1 MKKLL
6 WLPLL
11 FLIALL
17 MSSCGGGKCNSA
29 PADTFSVSIDSFAN
43 GATNISRTPSIQIK
57 FNQAVLNVNTTTVS
71 LYEEETSSKLKEI
84 GSPIPITDI
93 TAGSNNSYTFS
104 PLAPLASNTR
114 YVIALSNGITTLTGI
129 ALTPTILNFTT
140 GDSITPTVSMITPA
154 NNATNASLSQIIQLQ
169 FSESVTNVDTTS
181 ITLHESSTTGTD
193 VALGNITA
201 GANNSYSFSATSPLL
216 PSNTYYVVLS
226 NAITDVAGNPLTATS
241 FSFTT
246 NAGGGGSDTTAPTVV
261 MTTPTNN
268 ATNSS
273 LSQII
278 QLQFSES
285 VTNVDTTSITLHA
298 GSTTGAAVALG
309 NITAGSNN
317 SYSFSAT
324 SPLSSSTTYYVV
336 LSNAIS
342 DIAGNNQLSATSF
355 SFTTGDFIAPTVSMV
370 TPTNNAE
377 SVSITPSIT
386 LQFSESVINVDTTS
400 ITLHESSTTGIA
412 VALGNIT
419 AESNNS
425 YSFSATSPL
434 SPLTTY
440 YVVLSNAITDIAGNP
455 LSATSFSFTTNL
467 PAWGDVGTAG
477 FSAGAASYTSLAI
490 ASDGT
495 PYVAYADA
503 GNSNKATVM
512 KFDGNNWVTV
522 GSAGFSAGAESY
534 TSLAIAPNGTPY
546 VAYRDAGNSNKATVM
561 KFDGNNWVTV
571 GSAGFS
577 ASTANYTSLA
587 ITPNG
592 TPYVAYQDGSNGKAT
607 VMQFNGTSW
616 VNVGNAGFSEGFVF
630 SMSLAIAP
638 NGTPYVAYRDFA
650 KSNKATVMKFDGAS
664 WVTVG
669 IAGFSSIPVSPSLAI
684 APDGTPYVAC
694 QASGS
699 KVGVMMFNGTNWV
712 NVGSAGGV
720 SAGITSYASLAIAFD
735 GTPYLAYQ
743 DAANGFKATLI
754 MFDGT
759 NWVDV
764 GNAGF
769 SAGRADYTSL
779 AINSSGTPYVAYVD
793 AANADKATVMSYQ

>member
-181 ITLHESSTTGTD
+181 ITLHAGSVDGTYITT
-193 VALGNITA
+193 GNITA
-201 GANNSYSFSATSPLL
+201 GANNSYSFSAISPLL
-216 PSNTYYVVLS
+216 PSTTYYVVLS

-342 DIAGNNQLSATSF
+342 DIAGNNQ
-355 SFTTGDFIAPTVSMV
+355 
-370 TPTNNAE
+370 
-377 SVSITPSIT
+377 
-386 LQFSESVINVDTTS
+386 
-400 ITLHESSTTGIA
+400 
-412 VALGNIT
+412 
-419 AESNNS
+419 
-425 YSFSATSPL
+425 
-434 SPLTTY
+434 
-440 YVVLSNAITDIAGNP
+440 

>member
-1 MKKLL
+1 
-6 WLPLL
+6 
-11 FLIALL
+11 

-201 GANNSYSFSATSPLL
+201 GANNSYSFSAISPLL
-216 PSNTYYVVLS
+216 PSTTYYVVLS

-355 SFTTGDFIAPTVSMV
+355 SFTT
-370 TPTNNAE
+370 
-377 SVSITPSIT
+377 
-386 LQFSESVINVDTTS
+386 
-400 ITLHESSTTGIA
+400 
-412 VALGNIT
+412 
-419 AESNNS
+419 
-425 YSFSATSPL
+425 
-434 SPLTTY
+434 
-440 YVVLSNAITDIAGNP
+440 
-455 LSATSFSFTTNL
+455 NL

-495 PYVAYADA
+495 PYVAYA
-503 GNSNKATVM
+503 
-512 KFDGNNWVTV
+512 
-522 GSAGFSAGAESY
+522 
-534 TSLAIAPNGTPY
+534 
-546 VAYRDAGNSNKATVM
+546 DAGNSNKATVM